1 MKSISLY
8 DNIAAM
14 QAKALPIQLHGHAKF
29 TLRDALT
36 DKVTD
41 VIESDN
47 LVTHA
52 VDSILANNFA
62 GMANYSSSNVQPL
75 KKMFNGVLLF
85 KDQLTE
91 NADAFN
97 IPAES
102 ANICYGWAGSETHQT
117 ASPYRGTPNA
127 GASDSGADYDKFVWD
142 WAPEQGN
149 GNINACCLCPGFMGN
164 MGTKPFDNT
173 LNAFQDLTIGSYRSS
188 ATSNFTSGNYFKYP
202 VTINE
207 DGITGLAIWA
217 DGTTFTEANVWH
229 NFHKLTIMRGPD
241 DWEVESTRT
250 ATIRT
255 VVNTKSFVFQD
266 SDYYYVGL
274 MTGAGSVQLDKIN
287 KTDMTVTTADISNI
301 SGVTLGYTLSMRCGV
316 NKCQPVFPY
325 DGKYL
330 YLPNANNTSA
340 YGINISN
347 PADVV
352 ELSGTVSSAFRAAFS
367 DLRVAKYVPVVISQG
382 LIWMG
387 DSIINSDTIYPIA
400 QPVYLNGTE
409 NEDVIYTTLRRGAGL
424 CTLPRKIRYDGS
436 FGPGVGLLGMFLST
450 INNLQSPVPK
460 TNSRYMR
467 LEYTLTLV

>member
-52 VDSILANNFA
+52 VDSVLANNFA
-62 GMANYSSSNVQPL
+62 GMANYSGSNVQPL
-75 KKMFNGVLLF
+75 KKLFNGVLLF
-85 KDQLTE
+85 KDPLTE

-117 ASPYRGTPNA
+117 ASPYRGNPNA

-149 GNINACCLCPGFMGN
+149 GNINACCLCPGIMGN
-164 MGTKPFDNT
+164 IGTKPFDNT
-173 LNAFQDLTIGSYRSS
+173 LNMLQDLTMAAYR
-188 ATSNFTSGNYFKYP
+188 TSEREVFTADNYHKYP

-217 DGTTFTEANVWH
+217 DGTTFTEATVWH
-229 NFHKLTIMRGPD
+229 NFHKLAIMRAPD
-241 DWEVESTRT
+241 EWEVESTRT

-255 VVNTKSFVFQD
+255 VVDTMSFVFQD

-274 MTGAGSVQLDKIN
+274 ITSSNSVQLDKIS

-301 SGVTLGYTLSMRCGV
+301 SGVTLGTMALNSTYA

-330 YLPNANNTSA
+330 YLPNADNTSA
-340 YGINISN
+340 YGINLSN

-352 ELSGTVSSAFRAAFS
+352 ELSGTVENAFRVAFS
-367 DLRVAKYVPVVISQG
+367 PLRRAKYVPVVVSQG

-387 DSIINSDTIYPIA
+387 DSLINGDTIYPIA
-400 QPVYLNGTE
+400 QPIGLNASTE
-409 NEDVIYTTLRRGAGL
+409 ESVNYATIRRGAAL
-424 CTLPRKIRYDGS
+424 YASPRKTNSDGS
-436 FGPGVGLLGMFLST
+436 FGQGVGLLGMFLST